1 MSATVE
7 FTCPACE
14 TVLVVS
20 TSVSETKVICPKCQ
34 NVAVIPARPLEVEV
48 DGSSSRAKLVA
59 SITDYGTRSRS
70 AVGFRCPFCQSNLAP
85 KVKRKISTAGWM
97 TFAWLLILCFPL
109 CIIGL
114 FIKDEYHVCRGCGIK
129 LD

>member
-1 MSATVE
+1 MSESFE

-14 TVLVVS
+14 TVLMVS
-20 TSVSETKVICPKCQ
+20 TSLSGTKVSCPKCQ
-34 NVAVIPARPLEVEV
+34 NVSVISAPVTQ
-48 DGSSSRAKLVA
+48 
-59 SITDYGTRSRS
+59 IGTRPRASGHVAAIANYAKHSQS

-85 KVKRKISTAGWM
+85 KRKRKISTAGWV
-97 TFAWLLILCFPL
+97 TFSLLLVFCFPL

-114 FIKDEYHVCRGCGIK
+114 FIKDEYHVCRDCGVK